1 MTGRMQPITL
11 LYPTATSD
19 GAGGETH
26 TFTSYGADW
35 AEIKNLGEQYQSEGG
50 QVTNSGQVTNAKAY
64 KFRIRYRPSLAIT
77 DKWRIRYEGTDYR
90 IVSIDR
96 EGLKREYYIVK
107 ATALT

>member
-35 AEIKNLGEQYQSEGG
+35 AEIKADRYEQGTDNK
-50 QVTNSGQVTNAKAY
+50 QVVTGAAMRFK
-64 KFRIRYRPSLAIT
+64 IRYRPSLAIT

-90 IVSIDR
+90 ITTIER
-96 EGLKREYYIVK
+96 EGLKREYYTIK
-107 ATALT
+107 ANALT

>member
-1 MTGRMQPITL
+1 MIPQQPITL

-35 AEIKNLGEQYQSEGG
+35 AEIKAERVSQEDNTK
-50 QVTNSGQVTNAKAY
+50 QVATGAAMRFK
-64 KFRIRYRPSLAIT
+64 IRYRASLSIT

-90 IVSIDR
+90 ITTIER
-96 EGLKREYYIVK
+96 EGLKREYYIIK